1 MFKGFQIQ
9 TTPKSKMSQEGEEE
23 GEEGVGNEVHL
34 SLPCGRPKSFQAPEN
49 LYSHTKRYKLL

>member
-1 MFKGFQIQ
+1 
-9 TTPKSKMSQEGEEE
+9 MSQEGEEE
-23 GEEGVGNEVHL
+23 GEEGGGNEVHL